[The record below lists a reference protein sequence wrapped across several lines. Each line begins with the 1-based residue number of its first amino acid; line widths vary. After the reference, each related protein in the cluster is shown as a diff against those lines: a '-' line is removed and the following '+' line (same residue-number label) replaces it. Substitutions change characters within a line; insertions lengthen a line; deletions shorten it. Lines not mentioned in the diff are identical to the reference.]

1 MPNLSTNR
9 IRHDQFDAG
18 DVSVRC
24 SCPDKGTLII
34 LSLGLF
40 MKMGAETAL
49 SMADSNCPRCC
60 ARKEAPY
67 A

>member
-1 MPNLSTNR
+1 MPDLSTKR

-24 SCPDKGTLII
+24 SCPHKGTLII

-49 SMADSNCPRCC
+49 SMANSNCPRCS
-60 ARKEAPY
+60 ARTEVPHA
-67 A
+67 